1 MRNIQTQEQLDEVR
15 SRLDAI
21 GRQPDEERRR
31 EAIHDP
37 PSIVRTG
44 RPPTQRLTGP
54 TEGRPRGG
62 GANIQPPPASQSA
75 ARNRCGL
82 CHQHGHNRRSCP
94 QNKEGY

>member
-21 GRQPDEERRR
+21 G
-31 EAIHDP
+31 
-37 PSIVRTG
+37 
-44 RPPTQRLTGP
+44 PPTQRLTGP
-54 TEGRPRGG
+54 TEGRPRGE
-62 GANIQPPPASQSA
+62 GANIQPRPASQSA